1 MDVLRHWCIGLHSLF
16 HMQLTHWSIDVVLHS
31 HVLIVLQPLLHEFK
45 VWVAYFP
52 EFRSHWCIDALVHW
66 FAPSVYGSIVP
77 CFNCRLVASNPCFIN
92 PQHHRFN
99 WMMFQR
105 FSVHSCNCFMRPWG
119 MLVACSS
126 VPMHWCANHG
136 PINAMIHSIAVL
148 ILCAVVPLTQ
158 WFHWLMDAPR
168 RWFMYVCFI
177 VSVDSRA

>member
-1 MDVLRHWCIGLHSLF
+1 MEPLLGEKSMIHWLMALILKFMDVLRHWCIGLHSLF

-77 CFNCRLVASNPCFIN
+77 WFNCRIVASNPCLIN

-119 MLVACSS
+119 MLVACS
-126 VPMHWCANHG
+126 CCTYA
-136 PINAMIHSIAVL
+136 
-148 ILCAVVPLTQ
+148 
-158 WFHWLMDAPR
+158 LMREPWAD
-168 RWFMYVCFI
+168 
-177 VSVDSRA
+177 